1 MEEIKGFGL
10 MLLFVSAGSLIY
22 CFLLP
27 SGAVSKTAKTIISTV
42 LMTLVF
48 LPLFSVFGSLS
59 EEDFSLSGSY
69 GTEDY
74 NSFLEEAV
82 KAATEDVIKKTV
94 RKFTNVP
101 FETEI
106 FVNKTEDG
114 NINIEYVGIT
124 FSAKPQYEKEMTE
137 ALISAL
143 GIIPHIRVELTDE

>member
-1 MEEIKGFGL
+1 MEELKGFGL

-27 SGAVSKTAKTIISTV
+27 SGAVSKTAKTVISTV

-59 EEDFSLSGSY
+59 EEDFSFSGSY

-74 NSFLEEAV
+74 NSFLDEAV